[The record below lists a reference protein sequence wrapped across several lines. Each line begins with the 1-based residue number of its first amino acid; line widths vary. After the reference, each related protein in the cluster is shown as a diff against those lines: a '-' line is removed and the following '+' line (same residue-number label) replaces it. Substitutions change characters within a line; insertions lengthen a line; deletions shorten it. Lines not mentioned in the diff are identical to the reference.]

1 MGSKMALLFIVLAL
15 TSACTAPGDQVAKP
29 IQTEVTET
37 ATGGMS
43 LPPAWTPTT
52 THTASPIPSV
62 TLTSSITLTPSITPT
77 RTITPIPSITQTR
90 DLTANPYPTVPP
102 QERLLSA
109 TLRLT
114 DLPQGYEKIP
124 YLDGYLDTVF
134 LEDQD
139 VEVLAVSA
147 FINEP
152 SEILVMSMT
161 FLFTSQA
168 DIDAF
173 DQSIIEI
180 LEMID
185 EDLPLGTG
193 TDLTMVFELLEDIQ
207 PIGDNSIALHIELE
221 AAGETLGY
229 DMLMFRRYFMGA
241 MVMVMNLG
249 GAEEVPSLGRLGI
262 ILDVK
267 IIEALQ

>member
-1 MGSKMALLFIVLAL
+1 MRSKMALLFIVLAV
-15 TSACTAPGDQVAKP
+15 TSACTAPGDQAAKP

-37 ATGGMS
+37 ANGGMS

-52 THTASPIPSV
+52 TLTASPIPSV
-62 TLTSSITLTPSITPT
+62 TLTSTITPVPSITPT
-77 RTITPIPSITQTR
+77 RTITPIPSITPTR
-90 DLTANPYPTVPP
+90 DLTANPYPTVLPR
-102 QERLLSA
+102 ERLSSA

-114 DLPQGYEKIP
+114 DLPQGYERIP
-124 YLDGYLDTVF
+124 YLDSYLDTVF
-134 LEDQD
+134 LEDQE

-161 FLFTSQA
+161 FMFTSQA

-173 DQSIIEI
+173 DQSLIEI

-193 TDLTMVFELLEDIQ
+193 TDLTMVFELLEDIR
-207 PIGDNSIALHIELE
+207 PIGDNSIALHMELE
-221 AAGETLGY
+221 TAGESFGY
-229 DMLMFRRYFMGA
+229 DILMFRRFFVGA

-249 GAEEVPSLGRLGI
+249 GVEEAPSLETLGI